1 MNKLKYHIKATLVKV
16 CLVILIFTGLTAE
29 TYGQDHGI
37 HQVKL
42 DFYHS
47 LRIPNHHVS
56 VEFQRYGGSMSS
68 AVVKKLSTHSKH

>member
-1 MNKLKYHIKATLVKV
+1 MNKRKFHIKTAFLKV
-16 CLVILIFTGLTAE
+16 FLLLMIFTGLTAE

-37 HQVKL
+37 YQVKF

-56 VEFQRYGGSMSS
+56 VFEGYIDEEFSEHTIPG
-68 AVVKKLSTHSKH
+68 KEDIFN